1 MRRRTGVIFAVIVVL
16 AFAGVVA
23 FRVIEKDRGGDYAG
37 VGAGQPRAPDAAP
50 DRGARRDRGGDRAG
64 VEGGEA
70 RTPDTAPDREAGTT
84 EAREGM
90 RQRLMAGGATEADV
104 EAIEAYRTRQRELM
118 EALRGAMQS
127 LREAGGEDATGAQA
141 EQAIRDH
148 EAAMRTALSELAKAE
163 EALRARLSLSTK
175 PKLHAMLLSMGVLDN
190 GMRGSR
196 AGGEGGRGARRGG
209 GAPADERGGP
219 RGGGAARGG
228 RGGGAAPGA

>member
-1 MRRRTGVIFAVIVVL
+1 
-16 AFAGVVA
+16 
-23 FRVIEKDRGGDYAG
+23 
-37 VGAGQPRAPDAAP
+37 
-50 DRGARRDRGGDRAG
+50 
-64 VEGGEA
+64 
-70 RTPDTAPDREAGTT
+70 
-84 EAREGM
+84 M